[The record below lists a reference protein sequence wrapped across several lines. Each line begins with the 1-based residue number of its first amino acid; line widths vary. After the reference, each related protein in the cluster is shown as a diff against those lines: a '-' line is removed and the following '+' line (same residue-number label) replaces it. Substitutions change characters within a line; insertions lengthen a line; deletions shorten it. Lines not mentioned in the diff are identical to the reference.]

1 MDRNKKILIAACAV
15 AIALIIVVGILLAMF
30 GRDKT
35 PLSERTLHLSVNGCD
50 IEVPLKKN
58 NVTVNAPSL
67 AVGENTFEVL
77 GYPGGTVKAN
87 GKTVNLGQLMK
98 LMALGV
104 KQGTE
109 VTITCD
115 GANEEEAAAGLLAF
129 LEENL

>member
-1 MDRNKKILIAACAV
+1 MNQFTYTIKDALGIHARPAGLLSKKAKSYADTAV
-15 AIALIIVVGILLAMF
+15 TI
-30 GRDKT
+30 
-35 PLSERTLHLSVNGCD
+35 S
-50 IEVPLKKN
+50 
-58 NVTVNAPSL
+58 
-67 AVGENTFEVL
+67 
-77 GYPGGTVKAN
+77 AN

>member
-1 MDRNKKILIAACAV
+1 MKQFTYTVTDPLGIHARPAGLLSKKAKSYADTAV
-15 AIALIIVVGILLAMF
+15 TI
-30 GRDKT
+30 
-35 PLSERTLHLSVNGCD
+35 S
-50 IEVPLKKN
+50 
-58 NVTVNAPSL
+58 
-67 AVGENTFEVL
+67 
-77 GYPGGTVKAN
+77 AN

-115 GANEEEAAAGLLAF
+115 GANEEEAAAGLLQF

>member
-1 MDRNKKILIAACAV
+1 MKQFTYTIKDALGIHARPAGLLSKKAKSYADTAV
-15 AIALIIVVGILLAMF
+15 TI
-30 GRDKT
+30 
-35 PLSERTLHLSVNGCD
+35 S
-50 IEVPLKKN
+50 
-58 NVTVNAPSL
+58 
-67 AVGENTFEVL
+67 
-77 GYPGGTVKAN
+77 AN

>member
-1 MDRNKKILIAACAV
+1 MKQFTYTIKD
-15 AIALIIVVGILLAMF
+15 ALGIHARPAGLLA
-30 GRDKT
+30 
-35 PLSERTLHLSVNGCD
+35 
-50 IEVPLKKN
+50 KKAKSYADTA
-58 NVTVNAPSL
+58 VTI
-67 AVGENTFEVL
+67 T
-77 GYPGGTVKAN
+77 AN

-109 VTITCD
+109 VTISCD

>member
-1 MDRNKKILIAACAV
+1 MKEFTYTIKD
-15 AIALIIVVGILLAMF
+15 ALGIHARPAGLLA
-30 GRDKT
+30 
-35 PLSERTLHLSVNGCD
+35 
-50 IEVPLKKN
+50 KKAKSYADTT
-58 NVTVNAPSL
+58 VTI
-67 AVGENTFEVL
+67 T
-77 GYPGGTVKAN
+77 AN

-115 GANEEEAAAGLLAF
+115 GANEEEAAAGLKQF